1 MPIFTRPVKPPGLS
15 EEAALSVTVNVVVSQ
30 RALNR
35 ALAVFAA
42 MLVPLGTGT
51 VCDQQI
57 IATHSPVSTS
67 AAK

>member
-1 MPIFTRPVKPPGLS
+1 LS

-35 ALAVFAA
+35 ALAVLAA
-42 MLVPLGTGT
+42 MLVPLASAT

-57 IATHSPVSTS
+57 IAIRSSASTN
-67 AAK
+67 AK